1 MLNSSSAFPLRWIF
15 LNWRQWLQG
24 CFLVEETQVLILLA
38 SAGLESAQR
47 SPCRLVRGLS
57 QVSSPYSGAFCFQC
71 CFLGLAGRFLLQI
84 LELEN
89 EKNKKTKSH
98 ISMNIYEGPLRLRKA
113 HSFKFSFQQRKGKVL
128 YSSLFI
134 FG

>member
-1 MLNSSSAFPLRWIF
+1 MLNSSSAFPLRRIF

-38 SAGLESAQR
+38 SAGLESAQP

-57 QVSSPYSGAFCFQC
+57 QVSSPYSGAFGFQC
-71 CFLGLAGRFLLQI
+71 CFLGLAERFLLQI
-84 LELEN
+84 LESEN
-89 EKNKKTKSH
+89 ETKQNKTKSH
-98 ISMNIYEGPLRLRKA
+98 VSMNTDEGPLRLRKP
-113 HSFKFSFQQRKGKVL
+113 HSSKFSFQQNTGEG
-128 YSSLFI
+128 SLFI

>member
-1 MLNSSSAFPLRWIF
+1 M
-15 LNWRQWLQG
+15 
-24 CFLVEETQVLILLA
+24 
-38 SAGLESAQR
+38 
-47 SPCRLVRGLS
+47 
-57 QVSSPYSGAFCFQC
+57 SSPYSGAFGFQC

-98 ISMNIYEGPLRLRKA
+98 ISMNIDEGSLRLRKA
-113 HSFKFSFQQRKGKVL
+113 HSFKFSFQQSTGEG
-128 YSSLFI
+128 SLFI